1 MKVLV
6 VGAAGKTG
14 RAVVEEAKQAGH
26 EVTALVHSDGHE
38 VAGVT
43 VRVGDASDLT
53 TMISAV
59 AGQDAVIDTIGGKT
73 PDQPTTVETDVA
85 TAIVAAMG
93 QHGARRLVVTSVVG
107 QGESIANTP
116 QSIKDLM
123 TTFLSGSTQ
132 DKANMEDVVRAS
144 DLDWIITRP
153 PMLTD
158 GPATDDVRILSA
170 DSGELAQT
178 ITRADLAAF
187 TVAQLDSEANV
198 RQAVTIA
205 NP

>member
-1 MKVLV
+1 
-6 VGAAGKTG
+6 
-14 RAVVEEAKQAGH
+14 
-26 EVTALVHSDGHE
+26 
-38 VAGVT
+38 
-43 VRVGDASDLT
+43 
-53 TMISAV
+53 
-59 AGQDAVIDTIGGKT
+59 
-73 PDQPTTVETDVA
+73 
-85 TAIVAAMG
+85 
-93 QHGARRLVVTSVVG
+93 
-107 QGESIANTP
+107 
-116 QSIKDLM
+116 M
-123 TTFLSGSTQ
+123 TTFLRGSTQ

-158 GPATDDVRILSA
+158 GPATDDVRMLSA